1 MLIHLNGQLLP
12 RSDARIDPFD
22 RGFIF
27 GEGVYEGL
35 RSIPW
40 RDSTRIVGLGAH
52 IRRMQRGLDAAGI
65 PFDVSTLGERSA
77 ELVKANNLRDA
88 FVYWQVTGG
97 TPGEGDPVRSRAR
110 GRGTAPTILGY
121 CTPQPPL
128 ETQREPATKRVIT
141 RRDIRWELGWLKSIS
156 LMGNVMLAR
165 QAEQAGV
172 DEAILIRGGDE
183 TGRGGLISEGLA
195 TNVMLALPD
204 GRGGTE
210 LVTPALTSAPL
221 LAGVTRHILLK
232 HEPRFR
238 ERSLP
243 AEDLIRASEVMFL
256 GTTTLVTSITQI
268 DGRTIGDGAPG
279 PEARTLLKVLLE
291 AIRSG
296 RDMDERDSA

>member
-12 RSDARIDPFD
+12 RLQARIDPFD

-40 RDSTRIVGLGAH
+40 HDTTRIVSLSAH
-52 IRRMQRGLDAAGI
+52 MRRMQRGLDAAGI
-65 PFDVSTLGERSA
+65 AFDVSTLGERSA

-110 GRGTAPTILGY
+110 GRNTTPTILGY
-121 CTPQPPL
+121 CTAQPPL
-128 ETQREPATKRVIT
+128 ESQREPATKRVIT

-156 LMGNVMLAR
+156 LMGNIMLAH
-165 QAEQAGV
+165 QAEQAGC
-172 DEAILIRGGDE
+172 DEAILIRGGNE

-210 LVTPALTSAPL
+210 LVTPSLTSAPL
-221 LAGVTRHILLK
+221 LAGVTRHIMLK
-232 HEPRFR
+232 HEPRLR
-238 ERSLP
+238 ESPLP
-243 AEDLIRASEVMFL
+243 AEDLARATEVMFL

-268 DGRTIGDGAPG
+268 DGHTIGDGTPG
-279 PEARTLLKVLLE
+279 PESRALLKMLLE
-291 AIRSG
+291 AIQSG
-296 RDMDERDSA
+296 RDMD

>member
-12 RSDARIDPFD
+12 RSQARIDPFD

-40 RDSTRIVGLGAH
+40 QNSTRVIGLAAH

-65 PFDVSTLGERSA
+65 TFDISTLGERTA

-110 GRGTAPTILGY
+110 GKNTTPTILGY
-121 CTPQPPL
+121 CTSQPSL

-165 QAEQAGV
+165 EAELAGV
-172 DEAILIRGGDE
+172 DEAILLRGGDDS
-183 TGRGGLISEGLA
+183 GRGGLISEGLA

-238 ERSLP
+238 ERPLP
-243 AEDLIRASEVMFL
+243 AEDLARATEVMFL

-268 DGRTIGDGAPG
+268 DRRTIGDGTPG
-279 PEARTLLKVLLE
+279 PEARHLLKVLLN
-291 AIRSG
+291 AIQSG
-296 RDMDERDSA
+296 RDID